1 MSKLIRP
8 DSHWHRLFRQ
18 ALHSRLGSN
27 ILSLYAVR
35 GLNYLVP
42 LILLPYLLRAL
53 GPIAYGSIAF
63 AQAFIGYMG
72 VLTDFGFNL
81 SATREISRCRDQ
93 PEAVARIFWS
103 TFAAQFG
110 LLIAGTLV
118 LLPAAWFVPVIRQ
131 HAPVVALSG
140 LAVIGSVLL
149 PQWYFQGL
157 ERMRAMAI
165 IQGASKLVMLLAVLL
180 LVHSPHDELKAAAL
194 LTIPFL
200 LGGALCL
207 LSVPLV
213 APVRWYRPSRLDMW
227 QALRSSWHLFISGA
241 AANLYVNSNVFLLG
255 LICGDYQVGLYSL
268 ANRMTLAAFGVLGPV
283 AQAAYP
289 RASLLFSRSVA
300 EGKAF
305 VLRLSRYLL
314 VLGAGL
320 SLVEIAFARELVAL
334 FGGARY
340 MEALPVLRVMA
351 LLPLVLTVATLLAQI
366 VMINLGLERSLSKI
380 YIGAG
385 LLNLGLLPVLAS
397 RFGALGGAE
406 SLVIIELIGPVLMAL
421 TIRRSQALRTVPPGR
436 IA

>member
-1 MSKLIRP
+1 MRP
-8 DSHWHRLFRQ
+8 DSSWRRLLRQ
-18 ALHSRLGSN
+18 AASSRLGGN

-53 GPIAYGSIAF
+53 GPLAYGSIAF
-63 AQAFIGYMG
+63 AQAFTGYMG
-72 VLTDFGFNL
+72 VITDFGFNL
-81 SATREISRCRDQ
+81 SATREISRCRDR

-103 TFAAQFG
+103 TLAAQLS
-110 LLIAGTLV
+110 LLTATALV
-118 LLPAAWFVPVIRQ
+118 FLPAAWLVPAIRQ
-131 HAPVVALSG
+131 HAAVIALSG

-157 ERMRAMAI
+157 ERMRAMAV
-165 IQGASKLVMLLAVLL
+165 IQGASKLLMLLAVFL
-180 LVHSPHDELKAAAL
+180 LVRSPRDELEAAAL
-194 LTIPFL
+194 LTIPSL

-207 LSVPLV
+207 VAVPFV
-213 APVRWYRPSRLDMW
+213 APVRWYRPGARDAW
-227 QALRSSWHLFISGA
+227 EALRSSWHLFVSGA

-255 LICGDYQVGLYSL
+255 LICGDYQVALYSL

-289 RASLLFSRSVA
+289 RASLLFSRSLA

-320 SLVEIAFARELVAL
+320 SLLEITFAKELIVF

-340 MEALPVLRVMA
+340 SDALPVLRVMA
-351 LLPLVLTVATLLAQI
+351 LLPLVLTIATILAQM
-366 VMINLGLERSLSKI
+366 VMINLGLERPLSRI

-385 LLNLGLLPVLAS
+385 LLNLALLPALAS
-397 RFGALGGAE
+397 RFGALGGAQ
-406 SLVIIELIGPVLMAL
+406 SLLIIELIGPVLMAL
-421 TIRRSQALRTVPPGR
+421 VIRRSQSFRAVSRGK